1 MTKLLE
7 EAFAK
12 VSKFP
17 ESMQDAV
24 AAIEID
30 ELKDQQKWDTAFAN
44 SQKALS
50 KLAVKV
56 RDEIKNGETLPYD
69 PASRHK

>member
-1 MTKLLE
+1 MTKSLE
-7 EAFAK
+7 EAFTK

-17 ESMQDAV
+17 ESMQDAI
-24 AAIEID
+24 AAIVLE

-44 SQKALS
+44 SQESLS
-50 KLAVKV
+50 KLAAKA

-69 PASRHK
+69 PASRQK

>member
-1 MTKLLE
+1 
-7 EAFAK
+7 
-12 VSKFP
+12 
-17 ESMQDAV
+17 
-24 AAIEID
+24 
-30 ELKDQQKWDTAFAN
+30 LKDQQKWDTAFAN